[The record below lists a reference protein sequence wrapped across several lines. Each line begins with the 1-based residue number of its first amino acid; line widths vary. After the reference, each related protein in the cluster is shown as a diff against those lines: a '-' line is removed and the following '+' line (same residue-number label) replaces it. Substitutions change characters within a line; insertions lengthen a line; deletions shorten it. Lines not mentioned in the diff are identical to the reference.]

1 MKLLTIYAHKKKYF
15 FIAHISHEIKGT
27 NPFSNLNCYNAS
39 CSSKSYLPVLQIR
52 TYKMNLSRV
61 IKKAELHLLW
71 GSCQHFFILLFIRR
85 KYSFIHLQNPK
96 YHYLKKK
103 KKKDSDA
110 EHTLREQ
117 S

>member
-15 FIAHISHEIKGT
+15 FTAHISHEIKGT

-103 KKKDSDA
+103 KKNDSDA